1 MAVDH
6 LKGFRLT
13 LSFLTLLDKGFIGT
27 EKDLQASWLYF
38 FPVSFILGVLAGL
51 PYLFAWDRDLQALGT
66 LILLVSLSRALHWDG
81 FGDIL
86 DGIGSNKQ
94 KEHFFQILKDSRLG
108 IFATLGIALG
118 LLTEYVLLSKVGSL
132 STTIAV
138 VVFSRLQLAFFA
150 YLSKS
155 LARTSGMGQFF
166 LQGASPKILFLNFS
180 LCLLTTS
187 LLINF
192 QTYLLAT
199 LIHLIPT
206 FYLYNLGKKHQ
217 GINGDFLGAN
227 IILGE
232 ISFLLA
238 LSLH

>member
-1 MAVDH
+1 MAVEH
-6 LKGFRLT
+6 LKRFRLT
-13 LSFLTLLDKGFIGT
+13 LSFLTLLDKGIVGT

-38 FPVSFILGVLAGL
+38 FPVSVILGFLASL
-51 PYLFAWDRDLQALGT
+51 PYLFVWDKDLQALAT

-108 IFATLGIALG
+108 IFATLGITLG
-118 LLTEYVLLSKVGSL
+118 LLSEYVLLSKVGSL
-132 STTIAV
+132 AATIALV
-138 VVFSRLQLAFFA
+138 IFSRLQLILFA
-150 YLSKS
+150 YLSKP
-155 LARTSGMGQFF
+155 LTRPSGMGQFF
-166 LQGASPKILFLNFS
+166 LQGANKKSLFLNLS
-180 LCLLTTS
+180 LSFISISLLT
-187 LLINF
+187 NF
-192 QTYLLAT
+192 KTYLLAT
-199 LIHLIPT
+199 LIHLLPT